1 MSEQMVEVIGPH
13 GVHSKAIF
21 RERRDDRVEIPV
33 ILGNEI
39 SSEARVECFNAL
51 GKFREEVFRTVV
63 DQRMCGVK
71 AQTVEVEVTEPVQRV
86 VDKEMPNAVAMLVVE
101 IDGFAP
107 RGRSEE
113 RRVGKE
119 CRARRCAE
127 RWRSRG

>member
-71 AQTVEVEVTEPVQRV
+71 AQTVEVEET
-86 VDKEMPNAVAMLVVE
+86 L
-101 IDGFAP
+101 
-107 RGRSEE
+107 RSEE
-113 RRVGKE
+113 HTSE
-119 CRARRCAE
+119 LQ
-127 RWRSRG
+127 SRGHLVCRLLLEEKKKVECIAMIL